1 MPGVY
6 ADLRGSVLAPAPARA
21 TPTPGHP
28 RSTAIGCSSCVA
40 AGPSSSAA
48 LIVLADPLTARYR
61 APIVEHAAKRRLP
74 TMYGFREFV
83 EAGGLMA

>member
-40 AGPSSSAA
+40 AGPSSSASP
-48 LIVLADPLTARYR
+48 LNLARPVR
-61 APIVEHAAKRRLP
+61 PK
-74 TMYGFREFV
+74 G
-83 EAGGLMA
+83 